1 MENKNCNTN
10 KECHLTSIGGQAVM
24 EGVMMRGPKE
34 IATAVRKSDGEIIID
49 KRPVSSI
56 LNKWKFLKLPI
67 LRGVVSFFESM
78 IVGVKCLM
86 FSAEQVDLED
96 GDSMEMSRFE
106 KWLDDKFGDKI
117 KDIVIYF
124 AVFVSLVFSIGLF
137 MLLPHGISSVIKWA
151 LKIEAPV
158 ILNLME
164 GVIRISIFLLYIG
177 LVGKMKE
184 IKRVFEYHGAEHK
197 SIACYEFGDE
207 LTPEN
212 AKKYSRLH
220 PRCGTNFL
228 LVVMFISIVA
238 FSLIPWGSNPFLRIV
253 YRLLL
258 LPVVAGVSYEIIK
271 IMGRSNNKIV
281 KLLTKPGL
289 MLQYLTTREPDE
301 EQLEVAI
308 VALKN
313 VMTGNKED
321 DKW

>member
-1 MENKNCNTN
+1 MENKKCNTT

-34 IATAVRKSDGEIIID
+34 IATAVRKSDGEIIVD

-56 LNKWKFLKLPI
+56 LNKFKFLKLPI
-67 LRGVVSFFESM
+67 IRGVISFFESM

-96 GDSMEMSRFE
+96 GEEQMTKFE
-106 KWLDDKFGDKI
+106 KWLDDKLGDKI

-124 AVFVSLVFSIGLF
+124 AVFVSLIFSIGLF
-137 MLLPHGISSVIKWA
+137 MLLPHGISSFIKWA
-151 LKIEAPV
+151 FKLEAPIV
-158 ILNLME
+158 LNLLE
-164 GVIRISIFLLYIG
+164 GVIRITIFILYIG
-177 LVGKMKE
+177 LVGRMKD
-184 IKRVFEYHGAEHK
+184 IRRVFEYHGAEHK
-197 SIACYEFGDE
+197 SIACYEHGDE

-228 LVVMFISIVA
+228 LVVMFISIIS
-238 FSLIPWGSNPFLRIV
+238 FSVIPWGSNPFLRV
-253 YRLLL
+253 LYRLLL
-258 LPVVAGVSYEIIK
+258 LPFVAGISYEIIK
-271 IMGRSNNKIV
+271 IMGRSNNKLV
-281 KLLTKPGL
+281 KILTKPGL

-308 VALKN
+308 CALKN
-313 VMTGNKED
+313 VMTGNKDD